1 MKIRL
6 TIMAEN
12 NEHLDEKYSKDL
24 FEQIRRY
31 GSFLAEFGCTND
43 LGMAIRVRVAEYDGK
58 KYFIV
63 QCDGSVAELF
73 EI

>member
-1 MKIRL
+1 M
-6 TIMAEN
+6 EG
-12 NEHLDEKYSKDL
+12 L
-24 FEQIRRY
+24 FARIRRY
-31 GSFLAEFGCTND
+31 GTFLAEFGCTNH

-63 QCDGSVAELF
+63 QCNGTVAELL

>member
-1 MKIRL
+1 M
-6 TIMAEN
+6 E
-12 NEHLDEKYSKDL
+12 DL
-24 FEQIRRY
+24 FEHIQRY

-43 LGMAIRVRVAEYDGK
+43 LGMAIRVRVAEYDRK

-63 QCDGSVAELF
+63 QCNGIISELL

>member
-1 MKIRL
+1 M
-6 TIMAEN
+6 EG
-12 NEHLDEKYSKDL
+12 L

-31 GSFLAEFGCTND
+31 GTFLAEFGCTNH
-43 LGMAIRVRVAEYDGK
+43 LGMAICVRVAELDRK

-63 QCDGSVAELF
+63 QCNGNISELL

>member
-1 MKIRL
+1 M
-6 TIMAEN
+6 E
-12 NEHLDEKYSKDL
+12 EL
-24 FEQIRRY
+24 FEQIRHY

-43 LGMAIRVRVAEYDGK
+43 LGMAIRVRVAECDGK

-63 QCDGSVAELF
+63 QINGRLGELL

>member
-1 MKIRL
+1 MEEMFDNIR
-6 TIMAEN
+6 
-12 NEHLDEKYSKDL
+12 H
-24 FEQIRRY
+24 Y
-31 GSFLAEFGCTND
+31 GTFTAEFGCTND

-63 QCDGSVAELF
+63 QINGRLCELL

>member
-1 MKIRL
+1 M
-6 TIMAEN
+6 E
-12 NEHLDEKYSKDL
+12 EL
-24 FEQIRRY
+24 FKNILHY
-31 GSFLAEFGCTND
+31 GTFTAEFGCTNY

-63 QCDGSVAELF
+63 QINGRLGELL

>member
-1 MKIRL
+1 MEELFYNIR
-6 TIMAEN
+6 
-12 NEHLDEKYSKDL
+12 H
-24 FEQIRRY
+24 Y
-31 GSFLAEFGCTND
+31 GTFTAEFGCTND

-63 QCDGSVAELF
+63 QCNGSFAELL

>member
-1 MKIRL
+1 M
-6 TIMAEN
+6 E
-12 NEHLDEKYSKDL
+12 EL
-24 FEQIRRY
+24 FEQIRHY
-31 GSFLAEFGCTND
+31 GSFLAELECTND

-63 QCDGSVAELF
+63 QCNGVISELL

>member
-1 MKIRL
+1 M
-6 TIMAEN
+6 E
-12 NEHLDEKYSKDL
+12 EL
-24 FEQIRRY
+24 FKNILHY
-31 GSFLAEFGCTND
+31 GTFTAEFGCTND

-63 QCDGSVAELF
+63 QINGHLCELL

>member
-1 MKIRL
+1 M
-6 TIMAEN
+6 E
-12 NEHLDEKYSKDL
+12 EL
-24 FEQIRRY
+24 FKNILHY
-31 GSFLAEFGCTND
+31 GTFTAEFDCTND

-63 QCDGSVAELF
+63 QCNGMVAEVL

>member
-1 MKIRL
+1 M
-6 TIMAEN
+6 E
-12 NEHLDEKYSKDL
+12 EL
-24 FEQIRRY
+24 FEQILHY
-31 GSFLAEFGCTND
+31 GTFLVEFGCTND

-63 QCDGSVAELF
+63 QCNGTVAELL

>member
-1 MKIRL
+1 MAANNRPQINKIL
-6 TIMAEN
+6 EANME
-12 NEHLDEKYSKDL
+12 EL

-43 LGMAIRVRVAEYDGK
+43 LGMAILVRVAEYDSK

-63 QCDGSVAELF
+63 QCNGIIAELL